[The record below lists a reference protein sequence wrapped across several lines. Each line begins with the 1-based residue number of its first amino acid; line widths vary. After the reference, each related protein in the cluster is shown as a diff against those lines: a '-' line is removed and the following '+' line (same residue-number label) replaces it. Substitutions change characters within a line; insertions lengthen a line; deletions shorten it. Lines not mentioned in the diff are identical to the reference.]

1 MRTAIRFMLT
11 ATLVALSLSAFSKR
25 IKLEV
30 TPSQQ
35 VLPSDK
41 TQTVY
46 LKIGLTGFTLDKRHQ
61 RPAANIAIVL
71 DRSGS
76 MRGVKILRAKDAAI
90 MALDTLSHRDIA
102 SVITYSDGVE
112 VIQPAA
118 RISNKP
124 ALFAA
129 IRNIYTSGS
138 TALFAGVSKGAD
150 EIRRFFDENKINRVI
165 LLSDGQA
172 NVGPRTP
179 HELGEL
185 GQALAREGISVT
197 TIGLGLGYNEDLMT
211 ELAARSGG
219 NHAFVESPEQLAR
232 IFQSEFSDLMS
243 VVGQDAR
250 LRIQV
255 QPGVRP
261 VRVLGR
267 KARIHG
273 QQIDVTINQ
282 IHSKQQKYVI
292 VELEVPATGHDRTL
306 PLATVSASYKNAVSK
321 TRETLSD
328 KVVVR
333 FDNSA
338 ERAKKSVNNKVMSAA
353 TELIAIKKRALAIK
367 LRDQGR
373 ALEARKVLR
382 RNSIWLKSKA
392 KQYKSK
398 RLQQFG
404 GLQEKEAQRV
414 MGPEWNKARKQ
425 MRKDNYKRS
434 RQQSY

>member
-328 KVVVR
+328 KVAVR

-373 ALEARKVLR
+373 AFEAQKVLR

>member
-1 MRTAIRFMLT
+1 MNT
-11 ATLVALSLSAFSKR
+11 ATRFLLAAALLLSTTVFAER

-30 TPSQQ
+30 SPSHE
-35 VLPSDK
+35 VLPSSK

-46 LKIGLTGFTLDKRHQ
+46 LKIGLTGFALATHHQ

-90 MALDTLSHRDIA
+90 MALDTLSDKDIA

-112 VIQPAA
+112 VILPAA
-118 RISNKP
+118 RVRDKRE
-124 ALFAA
+124 LFTT
-129 IRNIYTSGS
+129 IRNIRASGS

-150 EIRRFFDENKINRVI
+150 EVRRFFDENRINRVI

-219 NHAFVESPEQLAR
+219 NHAFVESPEQLAQ

-250 LRIQV
+250 IRIQV
-255 QPGVRP
+255 QPGIRP
-261 VRVLGR
+261 VRVLGH

-273 QQIDVTINQ
+273 QQVEVTINQ

-292 VELEVPATGHDRTL
+292 VELEVPATGHNRSL
-306 PLATVSASYKNAVSK
+306 PLATVTANYKNTVSK
-321 TRETLSD
+321 KRETVSD
-328 KVVVR
+328 KVAVR
-333 FDNSA
+333 FDDSN
-338 ERAKKSVNNKVMSAA
+338 EKVRQGINNKVMSAA
-353 TELIAIKKRALAIK
+353 VELIAIKKRALAIK
-367 LRDQGR
+367 LRDQGKV
-373 ALEARKVLR
+373 LEARKVLR
-382 RNSIWLKSKA
+382 TNSMWLKSKA
-392 KQYKSK
+392 RQYRSRKLEEFSGV
-398 RLQQFG
+398 QA
-404 GLQEKEAQRV
+404 QEADRIAS
-414 MGPEWNKARKQ
+414 PAWNKSRKQ
-425 MRKDNYKRS
+425 MRKDNYKRM